1 MTAIMADRPRLI
13 IDCPELIRRAIKL
26 RVWKEDSS
34 ISEVVI
40 QAIRQAY
47 PNEIAET
54 ERKIEE
60 ERKVKRKGKD
70 H

>member
-40 QAIRQAY
+40 QAIRKAY
-47 PNEIAET
+47 PDEIAET

-60 ERKVKRKGKD
+60 ERKAKGRKKD